1 MFMKTLTTGGA
12 GFIGSNLAGA
22 LLKAGHQVFVLDTL
36 STGSM
41 DIIEPLKAHTLFD
54 YAIDTLTNPPVLAE
68 HVDRSPFREEL
79 IVCCG

>member
-1 MFMKTLTTGGA
+1 M
-12 GFIGSNLAGA
+12 
-22 LLKAGHQVFVLDTL
+22 FVLDTL

-41 DIIEPLKAHTLFD
+41 DNIEPLKAHTLFD

-79 IVCCG
+79 IVYCD